1 MLQIVQSIYKM
12 TGQMVKLPADE
23 DTPEKVRT
31 SVPLLWRRPNAN
43 YMTIN
48 QRVDKIFKNMD
59 RDKDAKL
66 TYDEFVE
73 GSKQD
78 PTIVQV
84 RQHPSLLSPSLNS
97 PQALSLYDG
106 LV

>member
-1 MLQIVQSIYKM
+1 MLPS
-12 TGQMVKLPADE
+12 A
-23 DTPEKVRT
+23 
-31 SVPLLWRRPNAN
+31 PLLQLGSERFPFFA
-43 YMTIN
+43 
-48 QRVDKIFKNMD
+48 QRVDKIFRNMD

-84 RQHPSLLSPSLNS
+84 CRCLPHYIERPIIDGIHFRHYHYMTALCSIHPASSVMFSC
-97 PQALSLYDG
+97 A
-106 LV
+106 